1 VENVIYKESFMSL
14 IVVVASIFAGVLCAF
29 GVLFIENAIL
39 GRNNGRRPVK
49 LGSMAV
55 VFTAVSVIGIFL
67 VQPYFAKRALRS
79 EISGELIGM
88 KTAPVYGYMK
98 KYDPERFTSVVV
110 DFAEIAHAHRSATK
124 AELYMLYNKRG
135 GDLGIAYIRKSSP
148 DIKRRYFEST
158 VRILEDLN
166 PISPDTACRYLFPEV
181 YGVPE
186 GNAVLN
192 AMTVHG
198 MFDIFEEAIRE
209 SKGNSPETGA
219 GTADPS
225 RPHLAS
231 YQKEFARKNPMNM
244 SAIVNI
250 EQMKT
255 DNEKKILI
263 NSVIM
268 FYKGILKKKGKKADQ
283 ILNEII

>member
-1 VENVIYKESFMSL
+1 MSL
-14 IVVVASIFAGVLCAF
+14 IWVVVSIFAGLLCAF
-29 GVLFIENAIL
+29 GVLFLENAVL

-49 LGSMAV
+49 LGSMAF
-55 VFTAVSVIGIFL
+55 VFAAVSVIGVFVI
-67 VQPYFAKRALRS
+67 QPYFAKRALRA
-79 EISGELIGM
+79 EISAELIGM

-98 KYDPERFTSVVV
+98 KYDPDRFSSVVD
-110 DFAEIAHAHRSATK
+110 DFSAIVYAHRGATQS
-124 AELYMLYNKRG
+124 ELNMLYNKRG
-135 GDLGIAYIRKSSP
+135 GDLGIAYIRKSST

-166 PISPDTACRYLFPEV
+166 PISPDIACRYLFPEV
-181 YGVPE
+181 YGLPE

-198 MFDIFEEAIRE
+198 MFDIFEDAIRT
-209 SKGNSPETGA
+209 SKENSPAA
-219 GTADPS
+219 GVGSDDPS